1 MLDKYCSFCL
11 TALRNCHQARL
22 LQVIALSQALVYKTP
37 FNRSPPMTAHKA
49 LPHAQPTDVG
59 LCPERAQRLMD
70 VLRRE
75 VASGRLPGA
84 VAMIA
89 RRGQIG
95 LFEAVGQQ
103 DPATGT
109 PMKTDSI
116 FRIYSMT
123 KPVVSVAV
131 MMLVERGQLL
141 LSDPVSRWLPEYANQ
156 KVATAN
162 GLEPVRQEATVQDLL
177 RHTAGL
183 TYEFLGDSAVQRQYG
198 AVKIASRERTNA
210 EFSQTL
216 AAVPLQFQPGTVW
229 AYSRATDVLGRL
241 IEVVSGQGLGAFLQA
256 EIFGPLGMVD
266 TGFAVPPEQQHRIA
280 EPFAHDPDGGVPMK
294 VLEPRQVPAMEGGGG
309 GLMSTAMDYTRFLQ
323 CLRNRGELDGV
334 RLLGPHTVDYMT
346 ADHLGGIPADGT
358 LLPPGHGFG
367 LGFAVRTHPGLSPV
381 PGSVGLYYWGGI
393 AGTTFFVD
401 PALDMYAM
409 LMIQAPNQRDYYR
422 PLFRD
427 LVYAALL

>member
-1 MLDKYCSFCL
+1 
-11 TALRNCHQARL
+11 
-22 LQVIALSQALVYKTP
+22 
-37 FNRSPPMTAHKA
+37 MTAHKA

-59 LCPERAQRLMD
+59 LCPERTQRLMD

-75 VASGRLPGA
+75 VANGRLPGA

-103 DPATGT
+103 DPGTGT

-156 KVATAN
+156 QVATAS
-162 GLEPVRQEATVQDLL
+162 GLEPVRQAATVQDLL

-198 AVKIASRERTNA
+198 EVKIASRERTNA

-241 IEVVSGQGLGAFLQA
+241 VEVVSGQGLGAFLQA

-367 LGFAVRTHPGLSPV
+367 LGFAVRTHLGLSPV

>member
-1 MLDKYCSFCL
+1 
-11 TALRNCHQARL
+11 
-22 LQVIALSQALVYKTP
+22 
-37 FNRSPPMTAHKA
+37 MTTCKA
-49 LPHAQPTDVG
+49 LPHAHPADVG
-59 LCPERAQRLMD
+59 LCPERTQRLMD
-70 VLRRE
+70 VLHRE

-131 MMLVERGQLL
+131 MMLVERGLLL
-141 LSDPVSRWLPEYANQ
+141 LSDPISRWLPEYANQ
-156 KVATAN
+156 QVATAQ

-183 TYEFLGDSAVQRQYG
+183 TYEFLGDSPVQQQYG

-241 IEVVSGQGLGAFLQA
+241 VEVVSGQSLGGFLQA
-256 EIFGPLGMVD
+256 EIFHPLGMVD
-266 TGFAVPPEQQHRIA
+266 TGFAVPPKQQHRIA

-309 GLMSTAMDYTRFLQ
+309 GLMSTAMDYARFLQ
-323 CLRNRGELDGV
+323 CLRNRGELNGV

-346 ADHLGGIPADGT
+346 ADHLGGMPADGT

-367 LGFAVRTHPGLSPV
+367 LGFAVRTQLGLSPV

-409 LMIQAPNQRDYYR
+409 LMVQAPNQRDYYR

-427 LVYAALL
+427 LVYAALV

>member
-1 MLDKYCSFCL
+1 L
-11 TALRNCHQARL
+11 
-22 LQVIALSQALVYKTP
+22 
-37 FNRSPPMTAHKA
+37 
-49 LPHAQPTDVG
+49 DVG
-59 LCPERAQRLMD
+59 LCPERTQRLMD

-89 RRGQIG
+89 RRGKIG
-95 LFEAVGQQ
+95 LFEAVGHQ
-103 DPATGT
+103 DPGTGA

-123 KPVVSVAV
+123 KPVVSVTV

-156 KVATAN
+156 QVATAQ
-162 GLEPVRQEATVQDLL
+162 GLQPVRQEATVQDLL

-198 AVKIASRERTNA
+198 EVKIASRERTNA

-216 AAVPLQFQPGTVW
+216 AALPLQFQPGSMW

-241 IEVVSGQGLGAFLQA
+241 VEVVSGQGLGAFLQA

-346 ADHLGGIPADGT
+346 ADHLGGMPADGT

-367 LGFAVRTHPGLSPV
+367 LGFAVRTHLGLSPV

-401 PALDMYAM
+401 PALDMHAM
-409 LMIQAPNQRDYYR
+409 LMVQAPNQRDYYR

>member
-1 MLDKYCSFCL
+1 M
-11 TALRNCHQARL
+11 
-22 LQVIALSQALVYKTP
+22 TP
-37 FNRSPPMTAHKA
+37 HPA
-49 LPHAQPTDVG
+49 LPHAQPFDVG
-59 LCPERAQRLMD
+59 LCPERIQRLMD

-75 VASGRLPGA
+75 VASGKLPGA
-84 VAMIA
+84 VAMVA
-89 RRGQIG
+89 RRGQIA

-109 PMKTDSI
+109 PMQTDSI

-141 LSDPVSRWLPEYANQ
+141 LSDPVSRWLPEFANQ
-156 KVATAN
+156 QVATAH
-162 GLEPVRQEATVQDLL
+162 GLEPVKQEATVQDLL

-183 TYEFLGDSAVQRQYG
+183 TYEFLGDSTVQRQY
-198 AVKIASRERTNA
+198 AQVKIASRERTNA

-216 AAVPLQFQPGTVW
+216 AGVPLQFQPGSMW
-229 AYSRATDVLGRL
+229 GYSRATDVLGRL
-241 IEVVSGQGLGAFLQA
+241 VEVVSGQSLGAFLQA
-256 EIFGPLGMVD
+256 EIFEPLGMVD
-266 TGFAVPPEQQHRIA
+266 TGFTVPPEQQHRIA

-323 CLRNRGELDGV
+323 CLRNRGELNGV
-334 RLLGPHTVDYMT
+334 RLLGPHTVDFMT
-346 ADHLGGIPADGT
+346 ADHLGNIPVDGT

-367 LGFAVRTHPGLSPV
+367 LGFAVRTHLGLSPV

-393 AGTTFFVD
+393 AGSTFFVD
-401 PALDMYAM
+401 PALDMVAM

-427 LVYAALL
+427 LVYAALV

>member
-1 MLDKYCSFCL
+1 
-11 TALRNCHQARL
+11 
-22 LQVIALSQALVYKTP
+22 
-37 FNRSPPMTAHKA
+37 MTTHPA
-49 LPHAQPTDVG
+49 LPQAQPADVG
-59 LCPERAQRLMD
+59 LCPERTQRLMD

-84 VAMIA
+84 VAMVA
-89 RRGQIG
+89 RRGQIA
-95 LFEAVGQQ
+95 LLEAVGEQ
-103 DPATGT
+103 DPATGQ
-109 PMKTDSI
+109 PMQINSI

-141 LSDPVSRWLPEYANQ
+141 LSDPVSRWMPEYKNQ
-156 KVATAN
+156 KVATAQ
-162 GLEPVRQEATVQDLL
+162 GQEPVKQEATVQDLL

-198 AVKIASRERTNA
+198 EVKIASRERTNA

-216 AAVPLQFQPGTVW
+216 AGVPLQFQPGSMW

-241 IEVVSGQGLGAFLQA
+241 VEVVSGQGLGAFLHA

-266 TGFAVPPEQQHRIA
+266 TGFAVPPDQHHRIA

-309 GLMSTAMDYTRFLQ
+309 GLMSTTLDYTRFLQ
-323 CLRNRGELDGV
+323 FLRNRGELNGV

-367 LGFAVRTHPGLSPV
+367 LGFAVRTHLGLSPV

-409 LMIQAPNQRDYYR
+409 LMVQAPNQRDYYR

>member
-1 MLDKYCSFCL
+1 
-11 TALRNCHQARL
+11 
-22 LQVIALSQALVYKTP
+22 
-37 FNRSPPMTAHKA
+37 MTAHKA

-59 LCPERAQRLMD
+59 LCPERTQRLMD

-89 RRGQIG
+89 RRGRIG

-103 DPATGT
+103 DPGTGA

-156 KVATAN
+156 QVATAS
-162 GLEPVRQEATVQDLL
+162 GLEPVRQAATVQDLL

-198 AVKIASRERTNA
+198 EVKIASRERTNA

-241 IEVVSGQGLGAFLQA
+241 VEVVSGQGLGAFLQA

-367 LGFAVRTHPGLSPV
+367 LGFAVRTHLGLSPV

>member
-1 MLDKYCSFCL
+1 M
-11 TALRNCHQARL
+11 H
-22 LQVIALSQALVYKTP
+22 
-37 FNRSPPMTAHKA
+37 
-49 LPHAQPTDVG
+49 
-59 LCPERAQRLMD
+59 

-84 VAMIA
+84 VVVIA
-89 RRGQIG
+89 RHGKVALFDAIG
-95 LFEAVGQQ
+95 EQ
-103 DPATGT
+103 DPAHAT

-123 KPVVSVAV
+123 KPLVSVAV
-131 MMLVERGQLL
+131 MMLMERGQLL

-156 KVATAN
+156 HVATAH
-162 GLEPVRQEATVQDLL
+162 GLQAVKQAATVQDLL

-183 TYEFLGDSAVQRQYG
+183 TYEFLGTSSVQQQY
-198 AVKIASRERTNA
+198 AEVEIASRDRTNA
-210 EFSQTL
+210 EFSQAL
-216 AAVPLQFQPGTVW
+216 AALPLMFEPRSVW

-241 IEVVSGQGLGAFLQA
+241 IEVVSGQSLGTFLKH
-256 EIFGPLGMVD
+256 EIFDPLGMVD
-266 TGFAVPPEQQHRIA
+266 TGFAVPPEHHHRIA

-294 VLEPRQVPAMEGGGG
+294 VIEPRETPAMESGGG

-334 RLLGPHTVDYMT
+334 RLLSPYTVDFMT
-346 ADHLGGIPADGT
+346 ADHLGDIPADGT

-367 LGFAVRTHPGLSPV
+367 LGFAVRTQAGLSPV

-409 LMIQAPNQRDYYR
+409 LLIQAPNQRDYYR

-427 LVYAALL
+427 LVYAALQ

>member
-1 MLDKYCSFCL
+1 MTSAAVLPAGTPAALGFCPQRTQHL
-11 TALRNCHQARL
+11 TQVLQAE
-22 LQVIALSQALVYKTP
+22 V
-37 FNRSPPMTAHKA
+37 
-49 LPHAQPTDVG
+49 D
-59 LCPERAQRLMD
+59 RA
-70 VLRRE
+70 
-75 VASGRLPGA
+75 RLPGA
-84 VAMIA
+84 VALIA
-89 RRGQIG
+89 RRGQV
-95 LFEAVGQQ
+95 LLHAAVGQQ
-103 DPATGT
+103 NPAAGT
-109 PMKTDSI
+109 PMAPDAI

-123 KPVVSVAV
+123 KPIVSVAV
-131 MMLVERGQLL
+131 MMLMERGQLL
-141 LSDPVSRWLPEYANQ
+141 LSDPVAQHLPAFADVQ
-156 KVATAN
+156 VASHITGHTVLHHPKVA
-162 GLEPVRQEATVQDLL
+162 PTVQDLL

-183 TYEFLGDSAVQRQYG
+183 TYEILGSEPIQRQY
-198 AVKIASRERTNA
+198 AQARLASRDRSNA
-210 EFSQTL
+210 EFAQAL
-216 AAVPLQFQPGTVW
+216 AAIPLMFEPGTVW
-229 AYSRATDVLGRL
+229 EYSRATDLLGAL
-241 IEVVSGQGLGAFLQA
+241 VEAVSGQPLGVFLQ
-256 EIFGPLGMVD
+256 EHIFGPLGMVD

-323 CLRNRGELDGV
+323 CLRNRGELNGV

-346 ADHLGGIPADGT
+346 ADHLGGMPSDGT

-367 LGFAVRTHPGLSPV
+367 LGFAVRTQLGLSPV

-427 LVYAALL
+427 LVYAALI

>member
-1 MLDKYCSFCL
+1 M
-11 TALRNCHQARL
+11 
-22 LQVIALSQALVYKTP
+22 
-37 FNRSPPMTAHKA
+37 SPHPA
-49 LPHAQPTDVG
+49 LPHAHPADVG
-59 LCPERAQRLMD
+59 LCPERTQRLMD

-75 VASGRLPGA
+75 VAIGRLPGA

-95 LFEAVGQQ
+95 LLEAVGQQ
-103 DPATGT
+103 DPVRGT
-109 PMKTDSI
+109 PMQTDSI

-141 LSDPVSRWLPEYANQ
+141 LSDPVSSWLPEFADQ
-156 KVATAN
+156 QVATAQ
-162 GLEPVRQEATVQDLL
+162 GLEPVKQEATVQDLL

-183 TYEFLGDSAVQRQYG
+183 TYEFLGTSPVQQQY
-198 AVKIASRERTNA
+198 AHAKIASRERTNA
-210 EFSQTL
+210 EFSQAL
-216 AAVPLQFQPGTVW
+216 AAMPLQFQPGSVW

-241 IEVVSGQGLGAFLQA
+241 VEVVSGQGLGAFLQA
-256 EIFGPLGMVD
+256 EIFGPLGMVE
-266 TGFAVPPEQQHRIA
+266 TGFSVPPEHHHRIA

-309 GLMSTAMDYTRFLQ
+309 GLMSTTLDFARFLQ
-323 CLRNRGELDGV
+323 FLRNRGELNGV
-334 RLLGPHTVDYMT
+334 HLLGPHTVDYMT

-358 LLPPGHGFG
+358 LLLPGHGFG
-367 LGFAVRTHPGLSPV
+367 LGFAVRTHLGLAPV

-409 LMIQAPNQRDYYR
+409 LMVQAPNQRDYYR

>member
-1 MLDKYCSFCL
+1 
-11 TALRNCHQARL
+11 
-22 LQVIALSQALVYKTP
+22 
-37 FNRSPPMTAHKA
+37 MTAHQA
-49 LPHAQPTDVG
+49 LPHAQPADVG
-59 LCPERAQRLMD
+59 LCPKRTQRLMD

-103 DPATGT
+103 DPGTGT

-131 MMLVERGQLL
+131 MMLVERGLLL
-141 LSDPVSRWLPEYANQ
+141 LSDPISRWLPEYANQ
-156 KVATAN
+156 QVATAQ
-162 GLEPVRQEATVQDLL
+162 GQEPVRQAATVQDLL

-183 TYEFLGDSAVQRQYG
+183 TYEFLGDSTVQRQYG
-198 AVKIASRERTNA
+198 EVKIASRERTNA

-216 AAVPLQFQPGTVW
+216 AALPLQFQPGTVW

-241 IEVVSGQGLGAFLQA
+241 VEVVSGQGLGAFLQA

-266 TGFAVPPEQQHRIA
+266 TGFAVPPEQHHRIA

-323 CLRNRGELDGV
+323 CLRNRGELNGV

-346 ADHLGGIPADGT
+346 ADHLGGMPADGT

-367 LGFAVRTHPGLSPV
+367 LGFAVRTHLGLSPV

-393 AGTTFFVD
+393 AGTTFFID

-409 LMIQAPNQRDYYR
+409 LMVQAPNQRDYYR

-427 LVYAALL
+427 LVYAALV

>member
-1 MLDKYCSFCL
+1 M
-11 TALRNCHQARL
+11 
-22 LQVIALSQALVYKTP
+22 TP
-37 FNRSPPMTAHKA
+37 HPA
-49 LPHAQPTDVG
+49 LPQAHPADVG
-59 LCPERAQRLMD
+59 LCPERTKRLMD
-70 VLRRE
+70 VLRHE
-75 VASGRLPGA
+75 VDSGRLPGA

-95 LFEAVGQQ
+95 LLEAVGQQ

-109 PMKTDSI
+109 PMQINSI

-141 LSDPVSRWLPEYANQ
+141 LSDLVSRWLPEFAHPQ
-156 KVATAN
+156 VATAQ
-162 GLEPVRQEATVQDLL
+162 GLETVKQEATVHDLL

-183 TYEFLGDSAVQRQYG
+183 TYEFLGTSPVQLQY
-198 AVKIASRERTNA
+198 AQAKIASRERTNA

-216 AAVPLQFQPGTVW
+216 AAMPLQFQPGSVW

-241 IEVVSGQGLGAFLQA
+241 VEVVSGQGLGAFLQA
-256 EIFGPLGMVD
+256 EIFGPMGMVD
-266 TGFAVPPEQQHRIA
+266 TGFAVPPDQHHRIA

-294 VLEPRQVPAMEGGGG
+294 VLDPRQVPAMEGGGG
-309 GLMSTAMDYTRFLQ
+309 GLMSTTLDFARFLQ
-323 CLRNRGELDGV
+323 FLRNRGELNGV

-367 LGFAVRTHPGLSPV
+367 LGFAVRTHLGLAPV

-409 LMIQAPNQRDYYR
+409 LMVQAPNQRDYYR

>member
-1 MLDKYCSFCL
+1 M
-11 TALRNCHQARL
+11 THH
-22 LQVIALSQALVYKTP
+22 
-37 FNRSPPMTAHKA
+37 PPLAHA
-49 LPHAQPTDVG
+49 HPADVG
-59 LCPERAQRLMD
+59 LCPDRTQRLMD

-84 VAMIA
+84 VAMVA
-89 RRGQIG
+89 RRGQIA

-103 DPATGT
+103 DPATGA
-109 PMKTDSI
+109 PMQTDSI

-141 LSDPVSRWLPEYANQ
+141 LSDPVSRWLPEFANQ
-156 KVATAN
+156 QVATAN
-162 GLEPVRQEATVQDLL
+162 GLEPVRNPATVQDLL

-183 TYEFLGDSAVQRQYG
+183 TYEFLGTSSVQQQYG
-198 AVKIASRERTNA
+198 QAKIASRERTNA

-216 AAVPLQFQPGTVW
+216 AAMPLQFQPGSMW

-241 IEVVSGQGLGAFLQA
+241 VEVVSGQGLGAFLQA

-266 TGFAVPPEQQHRIA
+266 TGFAVPPEQHHRIA

-309 GLMSTAMDYTRFLQ
+309 GLMSTAMDYSRFLQ
-323 CLRNRGELDGV
+323 CLRNRGELNGV
-334 RLLGPHTVDYMT
+334 RLLGPHTVDFMT
-346 ADHLGGIPADGT
+346 ADHLGDIPADGT

-367 LGFAVRTHPGLSPV
+367 LGFAVRTHLGLSPV

-409 LMIQAPNQRDYYR
+409 LMVQAPNQRDYYR

-427 LVYAALL
+427 LVYAALQ

>member
-1 MLDKYCSFCL
+1 
-11 TALRNCHQARL
+11 
-22 LQVIALSQALVYKTP
+22 
-37 FNRSPPMTAHKA
+37 MTAHTA
-49 LPHAQPTDVG
+49 LPHAQAAEVG
-59 LCPERAQRLMD
+59 LCPQRTQRLMD

-75 VASGRLPGA
+75 VDGGRLPGA
-84 VAMIA
+84 VALIA
-89 RRGQIG
+89 RRGEIG

-103 DPATGT
+103 DPGTGT

-156 KVATAN
+156 KVATAT

-183 TYEFLGDSAVQRQYG
+183 TYEFLGDSPVQRQYG

-216 AAVPLQFQPGTVW
+216 AALPLQFQPGTVW

-256 EIFGPLGMVD
+256 EILGPLGMVD
-266 TGFAVPPEQQHRIA
+266 TGFAVPLDQQHRIA

-309 GLMSTAMDYTRFLQ
+309 GLMSTAMDYAHFLQ
-323 CLRNRGELDGV
+323 CLRNRGELNGV

-346 ADHLGGIPADGT
+346 ADHLGDIPADGT

-367 LGFAVRTHPGLSPV
+367 LGFAVRTQLGLSPV

-427 LVYAALL
+427 LVYATLL

>member
-1 MLDKYCSFCL
+1 
-11 TALRNCHQARL
+11 
-22 LQVIALSQALVYKTP
+22 
-37 FNRSPPMTAHKA
+37 
-49 LPHAQPTDVG
+49 VG
-59 LCPERAQRLMD
+59 LCPERTQRLMD

-156 KVATAN
+156 QVSTAN
-162 GLEPVRQEATVQDLL
+162 GLEPVRNPATVQDLL

-183 TYEFLGDSAVQRQYG
+183 TYEFLGESAVQRQYG
-198 AVKIASRERTNA
+198 AVRIASRERTNA

-241 IEVVSGQGLGAFLQA
+241 VEVVSGQGLGAFLQA
-256 EIFGPLGMVD
+256 EIFGPLGMMD
-266 TGFAVPPEQQHRIA
+266 TGFAVPPDQHHRIA

-323 CLRNRGELDGV
+323 CLRNRGELNGM
-334 RLLGPHTVDYMT
+334 RLLGPHTVNYMT

-367 LGFAVRTHPGLSPV
+367 LGFAVRTHLGLSPV

>member
-1 MLDKYCSFCL
+1 L
-11 TALRNCHQARL
+11 
-22 LQVIALSQALVYKTP
+22 
-37 FNRSPPMTAHKA
+37 
-49 LPHAQPTDVG
+49 
-59 LCPERAQRLMD
+59 
-70 VLRRE
+70 
-75 VASGRLPGA
+75 
-84 VAMIA
+84 
-89 RRGQIG
+89 
-95 LFEAVGQQ
+95 
-103 DPATGT
+103 
-109 PMKTDSI
+109 
-116 FRIYSMT
+116 
-123 KPVVSVAV
+123 VSVAV

-141 LSDPVSRWLPEYANQ
+141 LSDPVSLWLPEYANQ
-156 KVATAN
+156 QVATAQ
-162 GLEPVRQEATVQDLL
+162 GLEPVRNPATVQDLL

-183 TYEFLGDSAVQRQYG
+183 TYEFLGTSSVQQQYG
-198 AVKIASRERTNA
+198 QVNIASRERTNA

-216 AAVPLQFQPGTVW
+216 ARVPLQFQPGTVW
-229 AYSRATDVLGRL
+229 TYSRATDVLGRL
-241 IEVVSGQGLGAFLQA
+241 VEVVSGQGLGAFLQA

-294 VLEPRQVPAMEGGGG
+294 VLEPRQVPAMEAGGG

-346 ADHLGGIPADGT
+346 ADHLGGIPANGT

-367 LGFAVRTHPGLSPV
+367 LGFAVRTQLGLSPV

-401 PALDMYAM
+401 PTLDLYAM
-409 LMIQAPNQRDYYR
+409 LMVQAPNQRDYYR

-427 LVYAALL
+427 LVYAALV

>member
-1 MLDKYCSFCL
+1 M
-11 TALRNCHQARL
+11 TNH
-22 LQVIALSQALVYKTP
+22 TP
-37 FNRSPPMTAHKA
+37 LA
-49 LPHAQPTDVG
+49 HAQPADVG
-59 LCPERAQRLMD
+59 LCPERTQRLMD

-103 DPATGT
+103 DPATGA
-109 PMKTDSI
+109 PMQTDSI

-123 KPVVSVAV
+123 KPVISVAV

-156 KVATAN
+156 QVATAH
-162 GLEPVRQEATVQDLL
+162 GLEPVRQAATVQDLL

-183 TYEFLGDSAVQRQYG
+183 TYEFLGDSSVQRQYG
-198 AVKIASRERTNA
+198 AVKIASRERSNA

-216 AAVPLQFQPGTVW
+216 AGVPLQFQPGTVW

-241 IEVVSGQGLGAFLQA
+241 VEVVSGQGLGAFLQT

-367 LGFAVRTHPGLSPV
+367 LGFAVRTHLGLSPV

-409 LMIQAPNQRDYYR
+409 LMVQAPNQRDYYR

-427 LVYAALL
+427 LVYAALV